1 MGKNIVINNNCWVAC
16 CDTLGFE
23 KKLSDF
29 EKGSGCGRLD
39 IFVQNFYSKLLEE
52 QQNKGNFWPDKVF
65 TAWAS
70 DTFLFFTHD
79 DSEDSFGCIATTTK
93 CFCWRVMGK
102 SWPLRGAIGFGQFY
116 ADESNHI
123 FLGSGLIDAYKY
135 AEKQNWI
142 GIIVTPKAN
151 SRLREL
157 NVELKKRPVM
167 FREYDVPVKRKEIK
181 KSSKKPLKNAI
192 LALITQFCIFFGISY
207 KNGICTIVEETECLF
222 AMRIHSLSN
231 VRRYVKQMQRAAM
244 NDKDY
249 EVKYKAKYENTFKF
263 FEETK

>member
-29 EKGSGCGRLD
+29 EKGSGCGYLD

-52 QQNKGNFWPDKVF
+52 QQNQGNYWPDKVF

-142 GIIVTPKAN
+142 GVIVTPKAN
-151 SRLREL
+151 SKLRDIH
-157 NVELKKRPVM
+157 VELKGRPVM
-167 FREYDVPVKRKEIK
+167 FKEYDVPVKREKI
-181 KSSKKPLKNAI
+181 
-192 LALITQFCIFFGISY
+192 
-207 KNGICTIVEETECLF
+207 KNGICTTVEETECLF
-222 AMRIHSLSN
+222 AMRINSLSN